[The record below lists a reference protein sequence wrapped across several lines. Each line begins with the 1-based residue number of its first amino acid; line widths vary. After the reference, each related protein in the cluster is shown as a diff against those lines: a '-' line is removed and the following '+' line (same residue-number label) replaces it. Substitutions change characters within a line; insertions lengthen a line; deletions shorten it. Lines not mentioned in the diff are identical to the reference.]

1 MDTLYQLQFAC
12 CIVTLMLALM
22 LAYSRLQMRWVNAR
36 YERSRWLFAAAML
49 ILSLHYVLQMRCGL
63 RASGDD
69 VGAAIN
75 ILFYSP
81 CVTLISLGIINV
93 ECGGAVR
100 RRYFTIGLSGMALI
114 YAVFLVGWLRAG
126 SLHLGSVLYV
136 LLVVFLAFMV
146 YYVMASFREAL
157 RRRRFIEEQT
167 AVDLLPYDR
176 YTWSSL
182 LLLCA
187 SALMLVGAVLSRH
200 LLYVVGPLML
210 VALFVFVMSFI
221 ALGYNIMPVDA
232 IVDDAPD
239 LPAYEPTPQSA
250 PEAACAEAAPQEPAM
265 TDERVREIAALL
277 QEWVM
282 SGGFRDP
289 DVNMPALSR
298 RIHVAR
304 QELSTYFDHA
314 LNSSFR
320 VWLSDVRF
328 QEARRMLI
336 ENPHYSNEAI
346 SVECGFSSHAH
357 LYKIFRTKMGMT
369 PKMYKKSLSQATDD
383 AQDES

>member
-1 MDTLYQLQFAC
+1 MDTLYLLQFTC
-12 CIVTLMLALM
+12 CIVFLMLALM
-22 LAYSRLQMRWVNAR
+22 LAYSRLQMRWVNSR
-36 YERSRWLFAAAML
+36 YEHSRWLFAIAMV

-63 RASGDD
+63 RALGDD

-81 CVTLISLGIINV
+81 CVTLISLGVINV
-93 ECGGAVR
+93 ECDGVVR
-100 RRYFTIGLSGMALI
+100 KHYFTVGLSGMALM
-114 YAVFLVGWLRAG
+114 YTVFLVGWLRAG
-126 SLHLGSVLYV
+126 SLHLGGVLYV
-136 LLVVFLAFMV
+136 LLGLFLAFMMF
-146 YYVMASFREAL
+146 YVVSSFREAL

-187 SALMLVGAVLSRH
+187 SALMMVGAVYSRC
-200 LLYVVGPLML
+200 LLFVVGPLML
-210 VALFVFVMSFI
+210 VAMFVFVMSFI
-221 ALGYNIMPVDA
+221 AMGYNIMPVDA
-232 IVDDAPD
+232 IIDDASDLQAFTSASPAGQES
-239 LPAYEPTPQSA
+239 LPAEDTT
-250 PEAACAEAAPQEPAM
+250 QEPAM
-265 TDERVREIAALL
+265 SEERAREIASLL
-277 QEWVM
+277 QEWVTT
-282 SGGFRDP
+282 GGFRDP
-289 DVNMPALSR
+289 DINMPALSH
-298 RIHVAR
+298 RIHISR

-320 VWLSDVRF
+320 VWLSEVRF

-357 LYKIFRTKMGMT
+357 LYKIFRAKTGMT
-369 PKMYKKSLSQATDD
+369 PKMYKESLTLNADD
-383 AQDES
+383 AQEEH